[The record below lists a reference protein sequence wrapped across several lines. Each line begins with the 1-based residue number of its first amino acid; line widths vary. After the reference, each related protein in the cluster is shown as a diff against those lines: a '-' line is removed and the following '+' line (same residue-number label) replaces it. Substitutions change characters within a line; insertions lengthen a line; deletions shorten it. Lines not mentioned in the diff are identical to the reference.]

1 MTTPGQSRIE
11 RRLAAILAADV
22 AGYSRLTGMD
32 EEGTHARLQDHL
44 RSLVDP
50 KIAEYRGRVVKNT
63 GDGLLAEF
71 GSVVDAVRCAL
82 DLQRGVGERNA
93 DVPQDKRI
101 EFRIGVNV
109 GDVII
114 DRGDIFGDG
123 VNVAVRLE
131 GVAEPGGVC
140 VSGRVLEDVQGKLD
154 LTFEDAG
161 EQELKNIARPVRV
174 YRVRPKDAIKKSAP
188 ALPDRPSIA
197 VLPFQN
203 MSADS
208 EQEYF
213 ADGIVED
220 IITAL
225 SRVRWLFVIARNS
238 TFTYKGR
245 AVDVK
250 QVGRDLGVRYVLEG
264 SVRKAASRVRVTA
277 QLIDSVTGHHVW
289 AEHYD
294 RQLADIFAMQDEITD
309 QVVGAIQPQLYAAEG
324 ARVMRKPPQSL
335 DAWECVVRAL
345 SMINAR
351 TKSDATAARE
361 LLQKAISLD
370 PGYARAHSLWSFV
383 TTLAVHSGW
392 EPRESGLALALQAA
406 HLALLQDAE
415 EPWAH
420 ASLGFAFVLERRVE
434 DAIAQYEKALALN
447 PNFAFV
453 YTMLGAALCY
463 LGRGEEAME
472 QIDTAERLSP
482 RDLLSRGNRG
492 ANNIIRAA
500 ACLVAARYRHGVD
513 FARKALFEAPS
524 STPAYRQLIVNCAL
538 GGDLEQAKAALRDLK
553 RLQPDISLR
562 WIEEWLPFV
571 RTEERWKYMEGF
583 RLAGLE

>member
-1 MTTPGQSRIE
+1 
-11 RRLAAILAADV
+11 
-22 AGYSRLTGMD
+22 
-32 EEGTHARLQDHL
+32 
-44 RSLVDP
+44 
-50 KIAEYRGRVVKNT
+50 
-63 GDGLLAEF
+63 
-71 GSVVDAVRCAL
+71 
-82 DLQRGVGERNA
+82 
-93 DVPQDKRI
+93 
-101 EFRIGVNV
+101 
-109 GDVII
+109 
-114 DRGDIFGDG
+114 
-123 VNVAVRLE
+123 
-131 GVAEPGGVC
+131 
-140 VSGRVLEDVQGKLD
+140 
-154 LTFEDAG
+154 
-161 EQELKNIARPVRV
+161 
-174 YRVRPKDAIKKSAP
+174 
-188 ALPDRPSIA
+188 
-197 VLPFQN
+197 
-203 MSADS
+203 
-208 EQEYF
+208 
-213 ADGIVED
+213 
-220 IITAL
+220 
-225 SRVRWLFVIARNS
+225 
-238 TFTYKGR
+238 
-245 AVDVK
+245 
-250 QVGRDLGVRYVLEG
+250 
-264 SVRKAASRVRVTA
+264 
-277 QLIDSVTGHHVW
+277 
-289 AEHYD
+289 
-294 RQLADIFAMQDEITD
+294 MQDEITD